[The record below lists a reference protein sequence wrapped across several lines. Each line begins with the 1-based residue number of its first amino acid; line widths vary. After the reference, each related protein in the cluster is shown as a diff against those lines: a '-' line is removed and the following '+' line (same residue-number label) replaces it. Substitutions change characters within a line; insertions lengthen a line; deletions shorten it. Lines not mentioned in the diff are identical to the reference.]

1 MFNYNI
7 NDLLDKVLAG
17 LQTHNPKY
25 NDTIFFSCIQR

>member
-1 MFNYNI
+1 MALRMFNYNI

-25 NDTIFFSCIQR
+25 NDP